1 MVLHQGGSEPVP
13 IPQPSVPCWTIQ
25 ECSVSSPPEPP
36 PRAMRSPSCLRHPT
50 SESPSKRRVS
60 FGDVSIGETYEK
72 YNNYFSVY
80 DRTPL
85 KTSITKGMS
94 DAHKLEIELEVEKL
108 RYELFPDGQIY
119 GDQEMQHEGSVM
131 RVLHTVSCAK
141 KMSLLAAQYR
151 AGIPSNSIR
160 LQKVT
165 NDPDAVEYP
174 DVPSSPS
181 SCTAEQLHNVD
192 AIICWSNNSPRWE
205 DLGKSL
211 EGKPLLGKSFDILPG
226 RTPS

>member
-1 MVLHQGGSEPVP
+1 MVLHQGRSEPVP
-13 IPQPSVPCWTIQ
+13 IPQPSVPCCTIQ
-25 ECSVSSPPEPP
+25 ECSTNTPPEL
-36 PRAMRSPSCLRHPT
+36 PRCATRSPSCSRHLD
-50 SESPSKRRVS
+50 SESQRKRRVS

-108 RYELFPDGQIY
+108 RYELFPDGHMY
-119 GDQEMQHEGSVM
+119 GDQNMQHEGSVI
-131 RVLHTVSCAK
+131 RVLHAVSCAK

-151 AGIPSNSIR
+151 AALPPNSIR
-160 LQKVT
+160 LQRVST
-165 NDPDAVEYP
+165 DPSSVEYP
-174 DVPSSPS
+174 AIPLSPS
-181 SCTAEQLHNVD
+181 SWTPDQFHNVD

-211 EGKPLLGKSFDILPG
+211 EAKTFLGNSFDVLSG